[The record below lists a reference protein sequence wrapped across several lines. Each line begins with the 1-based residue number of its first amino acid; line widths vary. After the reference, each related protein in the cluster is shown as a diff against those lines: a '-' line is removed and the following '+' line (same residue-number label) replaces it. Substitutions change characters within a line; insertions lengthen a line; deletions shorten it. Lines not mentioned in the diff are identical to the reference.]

1 VWIMQVKEQHLTADD
16 LLALSHEGQR
26 WELVRG
32 ALVETAPTGDVHGV
46 VTMWLGHLLLAYV
59 DEHDLG
65 EVTAAE
71 TGFRLTTDPDTV
83 RAPDVGLILKEHLV
97 PLTGGYYPLAPDLA
111 VEVVSPG
118 DSASLIHDKVRDY
131 LQAGTRLVW
140 VVYPSSHTV
149 AVHTAQGAETFS
161 GDETLTG
168 KPVLP
173 GFSLAASEV
182 FKKLRS

>member
-1 VWIMQVKEQHLTADD
+1 MQVKEELLTADD
-16 LLALSHEGQR
+16 LLVLSREGQR

-32 ALVETAPTGDVHGV
+32 VLVEMTPTGDIHGV

-71 TGFRLTTDPDTV
+71 TGFRLATDPDTV
-83 RAPDVGLILKEHLV
+83 RAPDVGVILKERLV

-140 VVYPSSHTV
+140 IVYPSSRTV

-161 GDETLTG
+161 GDDVLSGEL
-168 KPVLP
+168 VLP
-173 GFSLAASEV
+173 GFSLAVSEV
-182 FKKLRS
+182 FKKLR